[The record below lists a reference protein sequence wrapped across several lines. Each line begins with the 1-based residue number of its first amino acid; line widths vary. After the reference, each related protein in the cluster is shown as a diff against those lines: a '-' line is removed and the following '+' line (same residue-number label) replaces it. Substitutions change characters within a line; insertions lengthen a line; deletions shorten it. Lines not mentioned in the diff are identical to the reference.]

1 MEKLKKFDLA
11 QGQIISN
18 KTQSM
23 EKIIA
28 QGNYTNLQ
36 DDLKMIKDEQINLS
50 SFRGG
55 CFEELITRINK
66 RCILDKDLEVMQTKI
81 ETQQHREMLG
91 LTETD
96 SKELYAEIS
105 ELRNTTN
112 DLERAWDMVRINSK
126 GNNEEIENLTEVHQ
140 ALVPRLNELEASVT
154 NLNQIKVDFETKL
167 QQIVELQNLLEVTE
181 REIAE
186 KISSLDEETNRKNI
200 LLEEA
205 EKIEAIKNKV
215 LNMQKEIEKL
225 QTDILNLEN
234 EGENPYETSPE
245 YEEGLRELSNM
256 QKTVNELSDKSLA
269 ISSELYAR
277 QQAYKLQTK
286 RQTVMRLK
294 AMLFHY
300 PEYALHI

>member
-1 MEKLKKFDLA
+1 
-11 QGQIISN
+11 
-18 KTQSM
+18 M